1 MKRARGSALSPA
13 SFEALASVRRALR
26 ESPRAAKLPAAPR
39 PRESQPDGALLFRRA
54 VADAIPLPP
63 ANRADLKRPRP
74 RPLAIQRLADEQQVL
89 VDALADPWDCTLPG
103 MKDAAVSTG
112 EELYF
117 VRPGVPA
124 AAMRKL
130 RRGGWVIRAE
140 LDLHGHTG
148 DEARVA
154 LATFLNRCM
163 REDRR
168 CVRII
173 HGKGHGSKNRLPV
186 LKNKVRHW
194 LAQREDVL
202 AFCQARS
209 VDGGAGAVVVLL
221 KSSPLRK
228 PHE

>member
-1 MKRARGSALSPA
+1 MKRARGSALDPA
-13 SFEALASVRRALR
+13 SYEALARVRRALR
-26 ESPRAAKLPAAPR
+26 EQTAPATPHQAPR
-39 PRESQPDGALLFRRA
+39 TPRPHLDGALLFRRA
-54 VADAIPLPP
+54 VADAVPLPP
-63 ANRADLKRPRP
+63 SNRADPKRPRP
-74 RPLAIQRLADEQQVL
+74 RPLARQRLADEQQVL
-89 VDALADPWDCTLPG
+89 VDALADPWDWE
-103 MKDAAVSTG
+103 AAVSTG

-117 VRPGVPA
+117 VRPGVPVA
-124 AAMRKL
+124 AIRKL
-130 RRGGWVIRAE
+130 RRGGWVIQSE

-154 LATFLNRCM
+154 LAAFLNRCL

-194 LAQREDVL
+194 LTQREDVL
-202 AFCQARS
+202 AFCQART

-221 KSSPLRK
+221 KSST
-228 PHE
+228 